1 MKCVSE
7 NLRFKLLLNE
17 KEKVKI
23 QYLSYLR
30 SFETSMD
37 LIQLAYNLHISM
49 NYQLCFYYDWILSMY
64 HSPS

>member
-30 SFETSMD
+30 SFKTSMD
-37 LIQLAYNLHISM
+37 LLN
-49 NYQLCFYYDWILSMY
+49 C
-64 HSPS
+64 

>member
-17 KEKVKI
+17 KEKI

-37 LIQLAYNLHISM
+37 LLN
-49 NYQLCFYYDWILSMY
+49 C
-64 HSPS
+64 